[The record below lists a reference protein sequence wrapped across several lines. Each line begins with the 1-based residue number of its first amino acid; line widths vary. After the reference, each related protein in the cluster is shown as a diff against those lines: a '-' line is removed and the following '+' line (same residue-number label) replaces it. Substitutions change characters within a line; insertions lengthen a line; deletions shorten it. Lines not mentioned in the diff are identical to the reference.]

1 MRPPTSAPEATS
13 GDTCPQEA
21 SSRHCSGHRED
32 RGERNGGILPS
43 RSDSPLRQGGM
54 LDTHAHT
61 HTHSHTHSH
70 DAGLQHVPLE
80 KRENYTEG
88 ADRGARPLHLPG
100 GAQVLQAGAAVHE
113 GGSWCLRRAM
123 LGADGRRLAPRPAPP
138 ASASILVGNESPTGL
153 RGSRITS
160 ATAPPTSR
168 RPHTARG
175 PEGRA
180 IPPALPASEGR

>member
-1 MRPPTSAPEATS
+1 MRPPRVPRRPRVAIRVPRKQAPGTALGT
-13 GDTCPQEA
+13 GKT
-21 SSRHCSGHRED
+21 G
-32 RGERNGGILPS
+32 GERNGGILPS

-100 GAQVLQAGAAVHE
+100 DAQVLQAGAAVHE